1 MVYHALDALDLLE
14 KKHGKKLTLVNAR
27 FAKPLD
33 EAALGPIIEKAP
45 VVFTAEE
52 HVRHGGFGS
61 IVLEFC
67 NKRRLDANKVMVL
80 AIDDKFIDHGQRVQ
94 VLEDVNLH
102 PAGILRSIET
112 RLGLASGEAVAP
124 AQEKAVASRSA

>member
-1 MVYHALDALDLLE
+1 EQLE
-14 KKHGKKLTLVNAR
+14 KRHGKRFTLVNAR

-45 VVFTAEE
+45 VVFTVEE

-67 NKRRLDANKVMVL
+67 NKSLLDANKLVIL

-102 PAGILRSIET
+102 PAGILRSIEL
-112 RLGLASGEAVAP
+112 RLGLGSDEAHANAP
-124 AQEKAVASRSA
+124 AKAVRVG